1 MDGGFANE
9 TINLRREFITAENIN
24 DLFHKYGVPR
34 DLDFLSIDLDF
45 NDWHVFRSILEH
57 GAYLPKIVCIEFN
70 SHWPP
75 TEARTVRYNGSQ
87 IWDGKSRFFG
97 ASVRAIEILG
107 RRHGY
112 RLFYCESH
120 GVNCFLVHE
129 SLVQLA
135 PEDENELSGRA
146 HRKPNFFGRN
156 LSYPEGKGR
165 WVAV

>member
-1 MDGGFANE
+1 
-9 TINLRREFITAENIN
+9 
-24 DLFHKYGVPR
+24 VPR

-45 NDWHVFRSILEH
+45 NDWHVFHSILEH
-57 GAYLPKIVCIEFN
+57 GTYTPKVVCIEFN
-70 SHWPP
+70 SHLPP
-75 TEARTVRYNGSQ
+75 SKAWTVHYNRSQ
-87 IWDGKSRFFG
+87 MWDGKSQFFG

-129 SLVQLA
+129 SLVQLM
-135 PEDENELSGRA
+135 PEDGKWLSDLA

-156 LSYPEGKGR
+156 LSYPEGEGR
-165 WVAV
+165 WVDVLSNYSSDLL